1 MRSVAHKYPPLTA
14 ARIAI
19 RWSWGHRAGFAA
31 YKRGVKFEHNAFEKL
46 GEHMPMHEGWNAGWM
61 QAGMILQEKAKR

>member
-1 MRSVAHKYPPLTA
+1 MKVVEHKYPPPTA

-31 YKRGVKFEHNAFEKL
+31 YKRSVKYDQNAFTKL
-46 GEHMPMHEGWNAGWM
+46 GEHMPMHEGWNAGWF
-61 QAGMILQEKAKR
+61 QAGMIRKMDAR